1 MALKTLTAN
10 TEITQYVLSH
20 MIQRLNA
27 TEPFEDPFPYIAVTN
42 IFPEDIYAEIIEN
55 LPSQPNYTTMGERH
69 IMENGESNRFEFELA
84 EEKINQSFKEQQQ
97 ELWIGVR
104 NALASPELKQAV
116 FNALSSGIAY
126 RFGVDR
132 TEVNQVE
139 AFPRLS
145 LMREKPGYFISPHP
159 DTRKKI
165 VTFQI
170 ALPRDRSQL
179 ELGTA
184 LYRRNLVPQF
194 VLGKPKGFR
203 GFEKIKQNPFEPNSA
218 FAFSVIN
225 TLRKKSWHGRE
236 QLEGDSGIRDSLL
249 NIYYAKQEHVLPK
262 QAIPKCDP
270 EIASQIQDALAE
282 AEKQQ

>member
-1 MALKTLTAN
+1 MALKTLTAS
-10 TEITQYVLSH
+10 TEITQYVLTH
-20 MIQRLNA
+20 MMKRLNE
-27 TEPFEDPFPYIAVTN
+27 TEPYEEPFPYIAVTN
-42 IFPEDIYAEIIEN
+42 IFPDDIYAELIEN
-55 LPSQPNYTTMGERH
+55 LPEQSNYTTMGERH

-84 EEKINQSFKEQQQ
+84 SERINQGFNEQQQ
-97 ELWIGVR
+97 QLWLGIR
-104 NALASPELKQAV
+104 NALASSELKQAV
-116 FNALSSGIAY
+116 FNCLSSGIAY
-126 RFGVDR
+126 RFGIDR
-132 TEVNQVE
+132 SEVNQIE

-145 LMREKPGYFISPHP
+145 LMREKPGYFITPHP

-184 LYRRNLVPQF
+184 LYRRNLVPQH

-203 GFEKIKQNPFEPNSA
+203 GFEKVKQNPFEPNSA

-236 QLEGDSGIRDSLL
+236 QLEGDSGIRNSLL
-249 NIYYAKQEHVLPK
+249 NIYYAKQEHVIPK
-262 QAIPKCDP
+262 QTIPKCDP
-270 EIASQIQDALAE
+270 EIASQIRNALDE

>member
-27 TEPFEDPFPYIAVTN
+27 TEPVEDPFPYITVTN

-55 LPSQPNYTTMGERH
+55 LPGQSNYTTMGERH

-116 FNALSSGIAY
+116 FNSLSSGIAY
-126 RFGVDR
+126 RFGVDH

-184 LYRRNLVPQF
+184 LYKRNLVPQF
-194 VLGKPKGFR
+194 VLGRPKGFR

-249 NIYYAKQEHVLPK
+249 NIYYAKQEHVLPN

-270 EIASQIQDALAE
+270 EIASQIRDALAE